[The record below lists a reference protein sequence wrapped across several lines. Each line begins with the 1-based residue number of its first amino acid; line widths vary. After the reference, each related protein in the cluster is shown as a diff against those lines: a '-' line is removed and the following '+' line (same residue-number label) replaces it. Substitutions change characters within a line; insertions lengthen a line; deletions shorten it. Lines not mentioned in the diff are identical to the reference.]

1 MVNIHSLPNH
11 IVLQWHITERCNLQ
25 CAHCYQDAN
34 LEDELLFQD
43 MLAVVEQFKDLLDQL
58 SRLKQQPVRGHI
70 NITGGEP
77 FVREDFLELINVFY
91 ANRNQFS
98 FAILTNGYFIDE
110 AVASQLRKLNPAFVQ
125 VSIEGSQETN
135 DKIRGP
141 GAFNQSVSA
150 LKYLVRERIN
160 SAISFTAHK
169 ANYRE
174 FPEVAKIGMRLG
186 VSRVWAD
193 RLIPWG
199 IGSNMREQVLSQD
212 ETREFI
218 EIMYKAHN
226 EAARHFCT
234 TEISMNRALQF
245 LVGGGTPYEC
255 HAGDTLVALQSN
267 GDLYPCRRMPITVGN
282 LLETS
287 LTELYHKNKLF
298 HSLRDRKRISE
309 GCEECS
315 FSSQCRGGLKCL
327 SYALTGDP
335 FKKDPGCWHVLTK
348 RKDAVCENV
357 LTKSI

>member
-1 MVNIHSLPNH
+1 MHSLPNH
-11 IVLQWHITERCNLQ
+11 IVLQWHITERCNLR
-25 CAHCYQDAN
+25 CAHCYQDEN

-43 MLAVVEQFKDLLDQL
+43 MLAVIEQFKNLLDQL
-58 SRLKQQPVRGHI
+58 SRLKQSHVHGHI

-77 FVREDFLELINVFY
+77 FVREDFLDLIKVFY
-91 ANRNQFS
+91 ANKDRFS
-98 FAILTNGYFIDE
+98 FAILTNGSFIDE
-110 AVASQLRKLNPAFVQ
+110 AVAIQLRKLNTTFVQ

-135 DKIRGP
+135 DKIRGS
-141 GAFNQSVSA
+141 GTFNQSVLA
-150 LKYLVRERIN
+150 LKCLVKERIN

-174 FPEVAKIGMRLG
+174 FSEVAQIGMRLG

-193 RLIPWG
+193 RFIPWG
-199 IGSNMREQVLSQD
+199 IGSAMEEQVLSQD

-226 EAARHFCT
+226 EAARRFCT
-234 TEISMNRALQF
+234 TEISMRRALQF

-255 HAGDTLVALQSN
+255 HAGDTLVALQPN

-287 LTELYHKNKLF
+287 LTELYHNNKLF
-298 HSLRDRKRISE
+298 HSLRDRNRISE

-315 FSSQCRGGLKCL
+315 YSSQCRGGLKCL

-335 FKKDPGCWHVLTK
+335 FKADPGCWHALTK

-357 LTKSI
+357 LSKSY